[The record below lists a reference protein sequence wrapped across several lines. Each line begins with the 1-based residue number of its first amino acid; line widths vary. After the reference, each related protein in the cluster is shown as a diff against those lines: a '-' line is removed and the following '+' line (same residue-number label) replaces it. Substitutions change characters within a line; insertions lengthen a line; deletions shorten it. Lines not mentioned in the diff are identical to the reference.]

1 MSESLSISG
10 DPAAERRRV
19 SSSVPPTAGIPAD
32 DGGAR
37 PPEDGARAG
46 RPGPGGGGSRG
57 DGFRRRLKPRTG
69 RGLVG
74 AVAAVAAVVLGGI
87 VWAAPVPYVVE
98 LPGPVYNTLGTD
110 SGKDVITIKGRQTY
124 PAQGALDLTT
134 VYVEG
139 GPNSNVSL
147 LGLLRSALDPSQSI
161 LPVDAVYPKG
171 VTTQT
176 VSQENAQEMQSSQ
189 DNAVAAALKTLSI
202 PFQQQLKIAS
212 LVENSASA
220 GKLQPQD
227 TILSV
232 GGQKV
237 ESLTAI
243 QGLVAA
249 SKGKPLAVVFER
261 NGTQHT
267 VSITPR
273 DSGGGHYLLGFTVAY
288 SFSFPF
294 TVDFALDRV
303 GGPSAGMMFALGI
316 IDKLT
321 PGNLTNGKQI
331 AGTGTIS
338 PDGSVGEIGGIV
350 QKMEG
355 ARSQGAT
362 LFLAPAG
369 NCGDVV
375 GRVPSGLSVVK
386 VDTLDA
392 ARHAVE
398 AYAQGTDPATLP
410 QCTK

>member
-1 MSESLSISG
+1 M
-10 DPAAERRRV
+10 

-37 PPEDGARAG
+37 PPEDGSPGEPHGAVRDGSGDDAVVG
-46 RPGPGGGGSRG
+46 RSR
-57 DGFRRRLKPRTG
+57 RTG

-74 AVAAVAAVVLGGI
+74 AVAAVATLVLGGI

-98 LPGPVYNTLGTD
+98 LPGPVYNTLGSD
-110 SGKDVITIKGRQTY
+110 NGKDIIAIQGRQTY
-124 PAQGALDLTT
+124 PAQGALNVTT

-147 LGLLRSALDPSQSI
+147 LGLIRSALDPSQSI
-161 LPVDAVYPKG
+161 LPVDAVYPPG
-171 VTTQT
+171 VTSQT
-176 VSQENAQEMQSSQ
+176 VSQQNAADMQNSQ
-189 DNAVAAALKTLSI
+189 DDAVAAALKTLSI

-212 LVENSASA
+212 LVQNSASA

-237 ESLTAI
+237 ASLTAI
-243 QGLVAA
+243 QQLVAS
-249 SKGKPLAVVFER
+249 SKGKPLDVVFQR

-294 TVDFALDRV
+294 RVDVALDRV

-369 NCGDVV
+369 NCGEVV
-375 GRVPSGLSVVK
+375 GHIPSGLSVVK
-386 VDTLDA
+386 VGTLDA
-392 ARHAVE
+392 ARHAIQ

>member
-1 MSESLSISG
+1 M
-10 DPAAERRRV
+10 
-19 SSSVPPTAGIPAD
+19 SSSVPPAAGIPAD

-37 PPEDGARAG
+37 PPEDSSPRE
-46 RPGPGGGGSRG
+46 RPGEEGDRSG
-57 DGFRRRLKPRTG
+57 DGVVRRSRPRTG

-74 AVAAVAAVVLGGI
+74 AVAGVATLVLGGI

-98 LPGPVYNTLGTD
+98 LPGPVYNTLGSD
-110 SGKDVITIKGRQTY
+110 NGKDLIAIHGHQTY
-124 PAQGALDLTT
+124 PTQGALDLTT

-147 LGLLRSALDPSQSI
+147 LGLIRSALDPSQSI

-189 DNAVAAALKTLSI
+189 DNAIAAALKTLSI

-212 LVENSASA
+212 LVDNSASA

-237 ESLTAI
+237 DSLTAI
-243 QGLVAA
+243 QQLVAN
-249 SKGKPLAVVFER
+249 SKGRPLDVVFQR
-261 NGTQHT
+261 NGAQHT

-294 TVDFALDRV
+294 SVDFALDSV

-321 PGNLTNGKQI
+321 PENLTNGKQI

-369 NCGDVV
+369 NCGEVV
-375 GRVPSGLSVVK
+375 GHIPSGLSVVK

-398 AYAQGTDPATLP
+398 SYSKGTDPATLP